1 MNKAEIIAI
10 LQSMPVSVNG
20 YLGDALQPTQWNNTI
35 EKLKTLKNSGH
46 NGQVMVPTK
55 FAATQKQLD
64 YLFTNFPN
72 VWLWYAITGL
82 SETNLFSF
90 EDLKNSYNYACSLS
104 NRVVCAI
111 RPIVPN
117 QNDNLQFILPILEMV
132 KNGNRMLLYEGY
144 RDPNIV
150 GSKKYEPKNLFKEIS
165 DYCVSNEILA
175 DQKCICIVSN
185 VLGKKCPIHH
195 PQKHRN
201 LKLLKIFGYRFIVN
215 DGVLI
220 LKGFSGSER
229 VTRGDVAFARIVTG
243 GMVTTNNPIIS
254 EILSIRYNKNKR
266 LVCTSSWFSWARQQ
280 SCIINCD
287 YCFGSYESKVRVNL
301 DEFGCD
307 PLRLAEDVYQREIL
321 RN

>member
-1 MNKAEIIAI
+1 
-10 LQSMPVSVNG
+10 
-20 YLGDALQPTQWNNTI
+20 
-35 EKLKTLKNSGH
+35 
-46 NGQVMVPTK
+46 
-55 FAATQKQLD
+55 
-64 YLFTNFPN
+64 
-72 VWLWYAITGL
+72 
-82 SETNLFSF
+82 
-90 EDLKNSYNYACSLS
+90 
-104 NRVVCAI
+104 
-111 RPIVPN
+111 
-117 QNDNLQFILPILEMV
+117 
-132 KNGNRMLLYEGY
+132 
-144 RDPNIV
+144 
-150 GSKKYEPKNLFKEIS
+150 
-165 DYCVSNEILA
+165 
-175 DQKCICIVSN
+175 
-185 VLGKKCPIHH
+185 
-195 PQKHRN
+195 